1 MRYGDKEM
9 TLATKQGSSKQDVDE
24 GQQCEVEQSERQG
37 NIISDDMLRDKGASR
52 LRGEEKCSS
61 RGGSGRS
68 ELGEL
73 LLVYFNKYRQAKY

>member
-1 MRYGDKEM
+1 MQGDI
-9 TLATKQGSSKQDVDE
+9 V
-24 GQQCEVEQSERQG
+24 SE
-37 NIISDDMLRDKGASR
+37 DMLRDKGALR

-73 LLVYFNKYRQAKY
+73 LLVYFDKYRRAEYQMAIAHMDFAVKPLLASWSISWVQYFHV

>member
-1 MRYGDKEM
+1 MRYDDKET
-9 TLATKQGSSKQDVDE
+9 TLATKQGSSKRDVDE
-24 GQQCEVEQSERQG
+24 GQRCEAEWSERQG
-37 NIISDDMLRDKGASR
+37 DIASKDMLRDKGALR

-73 LLVYFNKYRQAKY
+73 LLVYFAKYRQAKY